1 MASITD
7 GTIKAKYAVM
17 IFGAI
22 AFLGSFQSGPVSNL
36 AHLGGMLVG
45 YLYLRRGSWFYRA
58 RNGFSDW
65 QRKRARRKFEVYMRK
80 HKEEPPSGPD
90 NWVN

>member
-1 MASITD
+1 
-7 GTIKAKYAVM
+7 
-17 IFGAI
+17 
-22 AFLGSFQSGPVSNL
+22 
-36 AHLGGMLVG
+36 MLVG